1 MRAAPSFDNSWA
13 FCAGQSDRNVFS
25 SGTNAVTVRK
35 KMADA
40 DKGGGKKREKTMKLK
55 STLMGA
61 AAGLALIA
69 GGQAALAD
77 GHLDEITVA
86 YFLEWPTPNQFAQ
99 VNGIYDEE
107 LGVKVNWVS
116 FDAGTA
122 MSAAMASGDVHISFS
137 QGVTPFLVATAAG
150 QDLQVVDVA
159 VSYSDNDNC
168 VVRSELEITA
178 ANASELEGKEVG
190 VPLGTAAHSGFL
202 TQMAHFGV
210 DVDTMKIV
218 DMAPVDSAAAFANGS
233 LDMVCGW
240 GGPLRR
246 MKEFGNPLLEGQE
259 KEDVVGKVFDVTS
272 IPTEFGEENP
282 ELLAKFLA
290 VTAKM
295 NAMYAADPAPMMAD
309 IASAAGMDA
318 DGTAAVIGTFRFPD
332 VATQLS
338 DSWMGGG
345 LAEYLANSA
354 ASLEESGQLTALE
367 DYDALVNGSYLEA
380 AADM

>member
-1 MRAAPSFDNSWA
+1 
-13 FCAGQSDRNVFS
+13 
-25 SGTNAVTVRK
+25 
-35 KMADA
+35 
-40 DKGGGKKREKTMKLK
+40 MKLIK
-55 STLMGA
+55 TLTA
-61 AAGLALIA
+61 AAIALTSVA
-69 GGQAALAD
+69 PAALAD
-77 GHLDEITVA
+77 GHLEEITVA

-99 VNGIYDEE
+99 TNKLYEEE

-150 QDLQVVDVA
+150 QDLQIVDVA

-178 ANASELEGKEVG
+178 ENAKELEGKEVG

-210 DVDTMKIV
+210 DVDSMKIV
-218 DMAPVDSAAAFANGS
+218 DMTPVDSAAAFANGN

-259 KEDVVGKVFDVTS
+259 KENVVGKVFDVTS

-295 NAMYAADPAPMMAD
+295 NAMYASDPAPMMDA

-318 DGTAAVIGTFRFPD
+318 EGTAAVIGTFRFPD
-332 VATQLS
+332 MATQLS
-338 DSWMGGG
+338 ADWMGGG
-345 LAEYLANSA
+345 IAEYLANSA
-354 ASLEESGQLTALE
+354 MSLEESGQLTALE
-367 DYDALVNGSYLEA
+367 DYSPLVNSSYLEA
-380 AADM
+380 ASNM